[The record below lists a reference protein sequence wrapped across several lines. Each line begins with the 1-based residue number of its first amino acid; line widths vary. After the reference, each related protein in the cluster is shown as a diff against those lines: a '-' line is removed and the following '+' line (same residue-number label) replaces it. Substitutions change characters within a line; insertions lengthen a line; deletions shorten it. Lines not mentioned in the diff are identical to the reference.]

1 MVRTHMP
8 ATSAMTRLRHPTR
21 GLPRDQQ
28 ETTLHSLATY
38 NMRIGDEC
46 DDQTDYHFDV
56 LVVPYAAGDLVKQI
70 CK

>member
-1 MVRTHMP
+1 
-8 ATSAMTRLRHPTR
+8 MTRLRHR
-21 GLPRDQQ
+21 EGVSLDQ
-28 ETTLHSLATY
+28 ETTPHSLATY